1 LTADIV
7 QADASDS
14 AAITAL
20 TGALL
25 EEIQVAI
32 GERVFRFDA
41 VRNQARLREALVSGR
56 CVVLLARDP
65 QRGRETLGF
74 LAMCQGFALYAEG
87 TFGIITELYVRPT
100 HRGRGVGSVLLAAAR
115 AHGRQQGWSRMEVTT
130 PPLPAFSRTLGF
142 YEREGFSISGGRKLR
157 AWL

>member
-7 QADASDS
+7 QAGASDG

-20 TGALL
+20 TGELL

-41 VRNQARLREALVSGR
+41 VLNQAQLEEALERGR

-65 QRGRETLGF
+65 HRGPGTLGF

-87 TFGIITELYVRPT
+87 AFGIITELYVRPA
-100 HRGRGVGSVLLAAAR
+100 HRGQGVGSALLAAAR
-115 AHGRQQGWSRMEVTT
+115 DHGRQQGWNLLEVTT

-142 YEREGFSISGGRKLR
+142 YEREGFAVSGGRKLR
-157 AWL
+157 FLL